1 MTWEK
6 LPSPRK
12 RSYPF
17 NEPVRS
23 STTVDA
29 NSNVNTRAEG
39 YNDPAAGYNMNC
51 SSMADSV
58 NAGGTNAIQ
67 RSLATPNYAAG
78 SNVVQRSTS
87 QITMNSNQI
96 PTSIDSAEF
105 KCGICNFN
113 LYEHNVL

>member
-1 MTWEK
+1 MVNIK
-6 LPSPRK
+6 
-12 RSYPF
+12 
-17 NEPVRS
+17 S
-23 STTVDA
+23 SFI
-29 NSNVNTRAEG
+29 
-39 YNDPAAGYNMNC
+39 
-51 SSMADSV
+51 ADSV

-105 KCGICNFN
+105 KCGICNFGSTVYVQ
-113 LYEHNVL
+113 LAAISFIFLQLVLKTI